1 MKTTDEIR
9 LLLDRF
15 YEGKTTEAEECVLKN
30 YFSSKDIAPELAF
43 ERVMFE
49 GLVRSKTTTP
59 NDLEHRLEQQ
69 INQWNRLELSTKRS
83 QKLVNLRWIVGV
95 AASITLLFVIGIGI
109 YQQQQQKEELQ
120 YGEVINNPQDTYRHP
135 KDAYAKTRWALKK
148 FAQSINKG
156 LEATQLNNENKT
168 E

>member
-15 YEGKTTEAEECVLKN
+15 YEGKTTEAEERVLKD

-83 QKLVNLRWIVGV
+83 QKVDSGGS
-95 AASITLLFVIGIGI
+95 SIYDLALCNRNRHLSATTAKRRTAIWRSD
-109 YQQQQQKEELQ
+109 QQSS
-120 YGEVINNPQDTYRHP
+120 RHLSTP
-135 KDAYAKTRWALKK
+135 
-148 FAQSINKG
+148 
-156 LEATQLNNENKT
+156 
-168 E
+168 